1 VCTQIKVFDSIDW
14 SLLAAELIQN
24 AIQAILAERRE
35 CHVMLTGGRSAQQ
48 LYVAWA
54 QHPAFLKMSGVN
66 FYFGDER
73 CVPPDH
79 VESNCGMVMQSL
91 FHSGI
96 PAGCKVFCIE
106 ASDPDHEASAL
117 RYDRILPNKIDVLLL
132 GVGEDG
138 HVASLFPYSPVLQ
151 EVIRRVMPAIGS
163 KLPQERL
170 TITPAVIADAGV
182 VFVLATGA
190 EKAQVFVRALR
201 DPCDIISLPAR
212 LALNATWLL
221 DSPLPSEVV

>member
-1 VCTQIKVFDSIDW
+1 MRPQIKLFDSTDW
-14 SLLAAELIQN
+14 PLLAAELIQGAIN
-24 AIQAILAERRE
+24 AILTERRE
-35 CHVMLTGGRSAQQ
+35 CNVMLTGGRSAKR
-48 LYVAWA
+48 LYTAWA
-54 QHPAFLKMSGVN
+54 QLPDFLQMSGVN

-73 CVPPDH
+73 CVPKDH
-79 VESNCGMVMQSL
+79 PESNCKMAMQTL
-91 FHSGI
+91 FYRGI
-96 PAGCKVFCIE
+96 PGGGKVFCME
-106 ASDPDHEASAL
+106 TSDPDHDVSAW
-117 RYDRILPNKIDVLLL
+117 RYDMALPDKIDVLLL

-151 EVIRRVMPAIGS
+151 EVIRRVMPVIGS